1 LQLGGLVEAVISAGG
16 DPSTP
21 YRIEVAMADRRTMSS
36 PAAQTMT
43 GTTQTCPRVADL
55 IDYAL
60 GQLGGE
66 ERRQIEEHLNHE
78 DCSACRGWVEK
89 ASRFGPEPM
98 PNGSMTP
105 VPAAAARAL
114 PSVSDP
120 TPIPPSAKFQRQ
132 ALADLEE
139 RLRALGG

>member
-1 LQLGGLVEAVISAGG
+1 M
-16 DPSTP
+16 
-21 YRIEVAMADRRTMSS
+21 VAMADRRTMSS
-36 PAAQTMT
+36 VAAKTEKIET
-43 GTTQTCPRVADL
+43 RTCPRVADL

-60 GQLGGE
+60 GQLSGD
-66 ERRQIEEHLNHE
+66 ERRLVEEHLHRE

-105 VPAAAARAL
+105 VPAAAARSL

-132 ALADLEE
+132 ALNDLEE

>member
-1 LQLGGLVEAVISAGG
+1 
-16 DPSTP
+16 
-21 YRIEVAMADRRTMSS
+21 MADRQTVSL
-36 PAAQTMT
+36 AAAKTQT
-43 GTTQTCPRVADL
+43 GTQTCPRVADL

-60 GQLGGE
+60 GQSSGD
-66 ERRQIEEHLNHE
+66 ERRQVEEHLNRE
-78 DCSACRGWVEK
+78 DCNLCRGWVEK

-98 PNGSMTP
+98 PNGSLTP
-105 VPAAAARAL
+105 VPAAASRSL

-139 RLRALGG
+139 RLRALGE